1 MANTIFEKQGG
12 TYTQVGDYMLPD
24 LLPEEEEK
32 KANIGAWAMR
42 HKRYLK
48 QNHKVFYYNLLTSG
62 KLNSY
67 LVDIEKQAEEM
78 FFRLVN
84 DLAEKENVTEE
95 LKATDMMLWV
105 QKMNNIRN
113 QANEIVNA
121 SLIFDITQLKT
132 NRVCCFH
139 KLGEIGRWGRLHMDY
154 IMKANQTLYHN
165 LLRKN
170 MLIEYLTVIDKIAQC
185 RYEEEERNYSLL
197 GFDQSNL
204 IEEEIVLQ
212 NIIYC

>member
-67 LVDIEKQAEEM
+67 LVDIEQQAQDL
-78 FFRLVN
+78 FSRLVK

-105 QKMNNIRN
+105 RNMNNIRN
-113 QANEIVNA
+113 RATEKVNA
-121 SLIFDITQLKT
+121 D
-132 NRVCCFH
+132 
-139 KLGEIGRWGRLHMDY
+139 
-154 IMKANQTLYHN
+154 
-165 LLRKN
+165 
-170 MLIEYLTVIDKIAQC
+170 
-185 RYEEEERNYSLL
+185 
-197 GFDQSNL
+197 
-204 IEEEIVLQ
+204 
-212 NIIYC
+212 IIYKI

>member
-1 MANTIFEKQGG
+1 MANTIFEQMGG

-24 LLPEEEEK
+24 LLPAEEEK

-67 LVDIEKQAEEM
+67 LADIEQQAEEM

-105 QKMNNIRN
+105 RNMNNIRN
-113 QANEIVNA
+113 RATEKVNA
-121 SLIFDITQLKT
+121 ELI
-132 NRVCCFH
+132 
-139 KLGEIGRWGRLHMDY
+139 Y
-154 IMKANQTLYHN
+154 
-165 LLRKN
+165 
-170 MLIEYLTVIDKIAQC
+170 TV
-185 RYEEEERNYSLL
+185 
-197 GFDQSNL
+197 
-204 IEEEIVLQ
+204 
-212 NIIYC
+212 